1 MEEIITFGERYIL
14 ELISWLGA
22 DCAVINAAGKIV
34 SGNYY
39 SPLSGALK
47 VGLNS
52 GGIVGD
58 TQTYH
63 FKKKAGDV

>member
-47 VGLNS
+47 VG
-52 GGIVGD
+52 IVGD